1 MNAKTA
7 VGIVLGLV
15 FLGLVLVAALPEA
28 LVFPTAAP
36 GGPAVGVAMWDLRTF
51 EVIVQG
57 LILLGGVI
65 AILLLLGSRR
75 SREVSP

>member
-1 MNAKTA
+1 MNAKT
-7 VGIVLGLV
+7 GIGIILGLV

-28 LVFPTAAP
+28 LVFPASAP
-36 GGPAVGVAMWDLRTF
+36 AQDQVGVAMWDARQIETIF
-51 EVIVQG
+51 QG
-57 LILLGGVI
+57 IILLGGVV